1 MRAAAAAIGAEP
13 RPASFEK
20 TPRATPQR
28 MEVSIEATMEPP
40 MPPATESNEKA
51 MRNISAMPA
60 GTASKLAQMTTIE
73 TRK

>member
-1 MRAAAAAIGAEP
+1 
-13 RPASFEK
+13 
-20 TPRATPQR
+20 

-51 MRNISAMPA
+51 MRNISAMPD

-73 TRK
+73 IRK

>member
-1 MRAAAAAIGAEP
+1 
-13 RPASFEK
+13 
-20 TPRATPQR
+20 

-40 MPPATESNEKA
+40 MPPATESTENA

-60 GTASKLAQMTTIE
+60 GTASMLAQMTTIE